1 MRKTIGVVLLAISLS
16 SCAFLPERNSS
27 TLADYSSTLY
37 TDNEALASNNLSY
50 FDPANSFQLA
60 IDSAGEAQGDVSSVP
75 KINWGNSSS
84 FIEPACSYENF
95 WGAST
100 KEIAQS
106 KTIVGISSKLSSI
119 FMSIA
124 NYNNSNFG
132 IISESILSFKSSNQA
147 NSYFDV
153 IQDSIEKCSSE
164 VFLEDFEGNV
174 NKAPFTN
181 SRDAKIEYFEPNDS
195 VVIRVGRDGLIHLE
209 VFVVTKFSV
218 INFQVMIN
226 DENLGNQADWSILNP
241 VINNSISRICLIEGC
256 DTPRIA
262 LERLQSIAP
271 TSLRVEFP
279 KM

>member
-1 MRKTIGVVLLAISLS
+1 VLFRS
-16 SCAFLPERNSS
+16 
-27 TLADYSSTLY
+27 
-37 TDNEALASNNLSY
+37 
-50 FDPANSFQLA
+50 
-60 IDSAGEAQGDVSSVP
+60 
-75 KINWGNSSS
+75 
-84 FIEPACSYENF
+84 
-95 WGAST
+95 
-100 KEIAQS
+100 
-106 KTIVGISSKLSSI
+106 
-119 FMSIA
+119 
-124 NYNNSNFG
+124 
-132 IISESILSFKSSNQA
+132 
-147 NSYFDV
+147 
-153 IQDSIEKCSSE
+153 
-164 VFLEDFEGNV
+164 
-174 NKAPFTN
+174 
-181 SRDAKIEYFEPNDS
+181 FEPNDS